1 MFDEGIYSE
10 SLTSLINPR
19 QCDRVVGLLN
29 EEQEAGT
36 RIVACHDEAM
46 DLDTHRLVTHLIV
59 EPSLSSKV
67 MNEEI
72 FGPLL
77 PLITYRNVEE
87 AFQVINSKP
96 RPLALYLMSF
106 DLSLQAQVKH
116 QVHSGGMCI
125 NDCVFHLA
133 VDDAPFGGI
142 GESGQGNYHG
152 KEGFL
157 TFSHAKTVLETGLDH
172 RVKHL
177 FSKEDNELKTAV
189 MGMLGQ

>member
-1 MFDEGIYSE
+1 CVAPDYVLLPEGKVESFIQEYKKQYQLLFDEGVYSE

-19 QCDRVVGLLN
+19 QCDRIVGLLN
-29 EEQEAGT
+29 EERQAGT
-36 RIVACHDEAM
+36 RTVACHDEAM
-46 DLDTHRLVTHLIV
+46 DLDNHRLVTHLIV

-77 PLITYRNVEE
+77 PLITYRNIEE
-87 AFQVINSKP
+87 ALQVINSKP

-133 VDDAPFGGI
+133 V
-142 GESGQGNYHG
+142 
-152 KEGFL
+152 
-157 TFSHAKTVLETGLDH
+157 
-172 RVKHL
+172 
-177 FSKEDNELKTAV
+177 
-189 MGMLGQ
+189 